1 MAKHVSKKK
10 KGEKVKV
17 ARKPKPAPVYVP
29 PPGKFTDKYA
39 PGGVAGY
46 IPASL
51 DATGRLPAGA

>member
-17 ARKPKPAPVYVP
+17 ARKPKPAPAYVP
-29 PPGKFTDKYA
+29 PPGKFAGKYA

-51 DATGRLPAGA
+51 GATGRLPAGA